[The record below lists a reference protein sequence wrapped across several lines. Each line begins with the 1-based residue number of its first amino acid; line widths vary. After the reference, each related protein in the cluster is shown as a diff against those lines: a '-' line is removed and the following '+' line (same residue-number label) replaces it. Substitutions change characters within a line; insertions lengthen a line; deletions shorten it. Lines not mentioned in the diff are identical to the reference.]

1 MKISFLLPVLIVLL
15 SANLHAQIHS
25 TAAGGYWNDPGTWVG
40 AVIPGSENDVVIDGQ
55 VILASASG
63 YTILTEHCKNLTI
76 TASGSLKNGDYGGG
90 SGIYPLE
97 VTGNVVNNGTVSN
110 GPSDALKIF
119 ISGDLENNNIWMPYQ
134 TEFQSSSNH
143 NLSLLAG
150 KTFGSKI
157 VNNGASTITALT
169 DLVFTCD
176 FVGDGNLNRDNFY
189 LNGKTLVLGN
199 HSIELRKCLINNGT
213 LTGDFHIKGNF
224 KVDMYPSDTMVF
236 IGNITVDDTL
246 TCNPYYGG
254 YAIEKLKI
262 TGDITNNGVISDND
276 NDNPDDL
283 SLLISGNI
291 INNGLWT
298 CNYVYFTGTGT
309 QTISQSPGKKFDS
322 NFTDLNPAGKVQALS
337 NISIVRDFNLNGTT
351 LEMDGHTLV
360 LSTNGWLYNGTINN
374 ATLHNGQLQNVTSLN
389 NLVIEGIVT
398 VETNNTFKN
407 SVVVNDTLQSKEY
420 GGGSI
425 IYTLKVDG
433 NVENN
438 GVIRSYSPDDQLA
451 VDIAGNITNNGIWTC
466 NLVSLTG
473 TATQLIFQSPG
484 KLFDCSFADLN
495 AASKVQ
501 ALSNITITKD
511 FNLNSA
517 TLEMEGATLTIYGWL
532 NNGFINN
539 TILHNGFLHHVTSLD
554 NLTIKGIVTVESN
567 NIFQKSVVVTDTL
580 QSKEYGGGSTVYTL
594 TIDGNIQNN
603 GVIRNISP
611 DDQLALEIWGNIEN
625 NGEWL
630 HGFTRF
636 SGFRAHQISAL
647 AGHIF
652 NGQFSVLNSIG
663 SITANSDVAF
673 SGDFDLGKMMMDMQ
687 NNALTFRTDKWL
699 NNGELKNA
707 RLRNG
712 MLSSLRLSGD
722 TEINGYVQLAE
733 GNDAIGNVTVNDT
746 LTAIAYGGG
755 SAAYTFTVYG
765 NVVNKGLLGQLYDDG
780 IYIKVNGNIINEGV
794 WNAWRNYFLF
804 YSNADICS
812 LTITNKSASELLV
825 NGSAISGAGASAFSI
840 ISGGGMQTIPSNQ
853 SYAATIKFTPSGA
866 DATALLTLDCS
877 QIGSLNSIEL
887 NGFNYETVFT
897 GFENNGQLSGKILL
911 NQNYPNPFAES
922 TTINWQLPQAAHV
935 VLKIY
940 DFTGR
945 EVQTLVDCQQ
955 AMGEHK
961 VDFNAINLPAGV
973 YFYQLQAN
981 GIMETKKMIC
991 FK

>member
-1 MKISFLLPVLIVLL
+1 MKKNFLFTALFSIISLC
-15 SANLHAQIHS
+15 ANAQIHS
-25 TAAGGYWNDPGTWVG
+25 STEGGYWNNPGTWEG
-40 AVIPGSENDVVIDGQ
+40 GIIPGSGNDVIIEGP

-63 YTILTEHCKNLTI
+63 YTILTEYCKNLTI

-90 SGIYPLE
+90 LGIYPLE
-97 VTGNVVNNGTVSN
+97 VAGNVINNGTVSN

-134 TEFQSSSNH
+134 TEFQSSDNH
-143 NLSLLAG
+143 NLSLAAG
-150 KTFGSKI
+150 ETLGSKI

-224 KVDMYPSDTMVF
+224 KVDMNPSDTMVF

-276 NDNPDDL
+276 GDNPDDL
-283 SLLISGNI
+283 SLLITGNI

-309 QTISQSPGKKFDS
+309 QYISQSSGKKFDS

-337 NISIVRDFNLNGTT
+337 NISIARDFNLNGTT
-351 LEMDGHTLV
+351 LEMDGHTLA
-360 LSTNGWLYNGTINN
+360 LNTNGWLYNGFINN
-374 ATLHNGQLQNVTSLN
+374 AKLHNGQLQNVTSLG
-389 NLVIEGIVT
+389 NLVIEGVVT
-398 VETNNTFKN
+398 VEANNTFKN

-425 IYTLKVDG
+425 IYTLKIDG
-433 NVENN
+433 NIESN
-438 GVIRSYSPDDQLA
+438 GVLKSYSPDDQLSLE
-451 VDIAGNITNNGIWTC
+451 ITGNITNNGTWTC
-466 NLVSLTG
+466 NSVNLTG
-473 TATQLIFQSPG
+473 TGTQYIYLSPG
-484 KLFDCSFADLN
+484 KQFDCSFADLN
-495 AASKVQ
+495 AGSKVQ
-501 ALSNITITKD
+501 ALTNISITKD
-511 FNLNSA
+511 FNLNGT
-517 TLEMEGATLTIYGWL
+517 TLEMEGATLTIKGWL
-532 NNGFINN
+532 YNGFINN
-539 TILHNGFLHHVTSLD
+539 TILHNGYLQNITSLD
-554 NLTIKGIVTVESN
+554 NLVIEGLVTVESN
-567 NIFQKSVVVTDTL
+567 NVFQKSVVVNDTL
-580 QSKEYGGGSTVYTL
+580 QSKEYGGGSINYTL
-594 TIDGNIQNN
+594 KIDGNIQNY

-611 DDQLALEIWGNIEN
+611 DDQLVLEIAGNVDN

-630 HGFTRF
+630 QGFTKF
-636 SGFRAHQISAL
+636 TGTQVHHISAL

-652 NGQFSVLNSIG
+652 NGQFNVLDSIG
-663 SITANSDVAF
+663 SVTATSDVVF
-673 SGDFDLGKMMMDMQ
+673 SGDFDLGKTTLDMQ

-699 NNGELKNA
+699 YNGYLKNA

-712 MLSSLRLSGD
+712 MLSHIRLLGD
-722 TEINGYVQLAE
+722 TEIHGYVQLAE

-746 LTAIAYGGG
+746 LTVIAYGGG
-755 SAAYTFTVYG
+755 SAAYTFVVYG
-765 NVVNKGLLGQLYDDG
+765 NIVNKGFVGQMYDDVLS
-780 IYIKVNGNIINEGV
+780 IKVNGNVINEGM
-794 WNAWRNYFLF
+794 WNAWRNCFLF
-804 YSNADICS
+804 YANVDICS
-812 LTITNKSASELLV
+812 LTITNKSISELLV
-825 NGSAISGAGASAFSI
+825 NGSAITGAGASAFSI
-840 ISGGGMQTIPSNQ
+840 LSGGGMQTIPTNQ
-853 SYAATIKFTPSGA
+853 SYGATIQFTPSGA
-866 DATALLTLDCS
+866 DATAMLTLDCS

-897 GFENNGQLSGKILL
+897 GFENNRQVSGKIAL

-922 TTINWQLPQAAHV
+922 TTINWQLTQGAHV

-940 DFTGR
+940 DFAGR
-945 EVQTLVDCQQ
+945 EVKTLVDCEQ
-955 AMGEHK
+955 AKGEHK
-961 VDFNAINLPAGV
+961 VDFNTASLPAGV
-973 YFYQLQAN
+973 YFYQLRAN
-981 GIMETKKMIC
+981 GRIETKKMIC